1 LWSDSVPTQI
11 RARFAPSPTGYLHV
25 GGARTALF
33 NWLFARHTG
42 GAFILRLED
51 TDAARSYAEAE
62 RDLVADLKWL
72 GLDWDEGPESAEV
85 GAFGPYR
92 QSERLAL
99 YGEIAKSIM
108 AAGKAYKCYCTDS
121 EVEGR
126 REAALAAGKLPHYD
140 GRCRRLSGQEAA
152 RLEAEGRRPSVRFV
166 VEYDEVALEDVVR
179 GEVRFKSGMVGDF
192 VILRSDGM
200 PTYNFA
206 CVVDDWKMEISHVIR
221 GEEHLSNTLRQW
233 LIYRQLGLTP
243 PVFAH
248 LPLVLAPDRS
258 KLSKRHGAT
267 SVGEMR
273 ALGYP
278 AEAIVNHLVLLGWSP
293 GDDKEIL
300 SREDMIERFTLERI
314 SKSASVFDQ
323 AKLEWITLQH
333 VKLMDT
339 ESVVTGMRPFLEAKG
354 FGAADPQLVRRTAR
368 ALKETG
374 KKFADLAEDAAI
386 FLATDRELPADLA
399 ARLKTA
405 TAAKALEVFAGALSG
420 MDKVDRSG
428 VSEALSRLVAETGL
442 KKGELFMPV
451 RIGLTGAT
459 KGPEIPVVVEVL
471 GKTRALEYLTR
482 ALAVAREA

>member
-1 LWSDSVPTQI
+1 V

-42 GAFILRLED
+42 GTFILRLED
-51 TDAARSYAEAE
+51 TDVARSSGESE
-62 RDLVADLKWL
+62 RDLMADLGWL
-72 GLDWDEGPESAEV
+72 GLDWDEGPDV
-85 GAFGPYR
+85 GGPFAPYR
-92 QSERLAL
+92 QSDRVHL
-99 YGEIAKSIM
+99 YQEIAQAIM
-108 AAGKAYKCYCTDS
+108 ASGKAYKCYCSDEEIAT
-121 EVEGR
+121 R

-140 GRCRRLSGQEAA
+140 GRCRKLGPAEAA
-152 RLEAEGRRPSVRFV
+152 RLETEGRRPSIRFV
-166 VEYDEVALEDVVR
+166 VEYDEVVLEDVVR

-206 CVVDDWKMEISHVIR
+206 CVVDDWKMGISHVIR
-221 GEEHLSNTLRQW
+221 GEEHLSNTLRQY
-233 LIYRQLGLTP
+233 LIYRHLGATP

-248 LPLVLAPDRS
+248 LPLVLAPDRT

-267 SVGEMR
+267 SVSEMR
-273 ALGYP
+273 TLGYP

-300 SREDMIERFTLERI
+300 TRDEMIARFTLERI
-314 SKSASVFDQ
+314 SKSASVFDR

-333 VKLMDT
+333 VKTMDV
-339 ESVVTGMRPFLEAKG
+339 ERVISGMRPFLEAKG
-354 FGAADPQLVRRTAR
+354 YGSADPDLVRRTAL

-374 KKFADLAEDAAI
+374 KKFADLAEGAAI
-386 FLATDRELPADLA
+386 FLEIDKALPAELEP
-399 ARLKTA
+399 RLKTP
-405 TAAKALEVFAGALSG
+405 AAIRALGAFREGLAGLEQVDKA
-420 MDKVDRSG
+420 G
-428 VSEALSRLVAETGL
+428 VSDLLARLVTETGL

-451 RIGLTGAT
+451 RIALTGAT

-471 GKTRALEYLTR
+471 GKARALQYLRRALES
-482 ALAVAREA
+482 